1 MYGLT
6 RIIKRPQTGC
16 REELIH
22 HVKLSLFNI
31 TFNTQIVVYIPD
43 KIETYPQTR
52 NIADRVKGTRPSSFL
67 K

>member
-16 REELIH
+16 REEFIH

-31 TFNTQIVVYIPD
+31 TFNTQIVVYILD

-52 NIADRVKGTRPSSFL
+52 NIADRVKGTSPSSFL